1 MRKSKNKKR
10 RKAPQLKT
18 QPKTI
23 LLSDDAL
30 EALALVQ
37 QAIGAS
43 NESAA
48 TRWALTKIAEQI
60 RRCGAGESIYTE
72 HNDGARTQLDIPGLK
87 STE

>member
-30 EALALVQ
+30 EALAVVQ
-37 QAIGAS
+37 QAMGAS

-48 TRWALTKIAEQI
+48 TRWALIKVAEQI
-60 RRCGAGESIYTE
+60 RRRGDDEVIYAE
-72 HNDGARTQLDIPGLK
+72 QLDGSKIQLDIPVLK
-87 STE
+87 PVE